1 MLKLPLFTLYHI
13 FNQVCRGI
21 SQIIKKIHIS
31 LKEDKYG

>member
-21 SQIIKKIHIS
+21 SQIIKKFT
-31 LKEDKYG
+31 LV